1 MLFVRQEVFDFDA
14 ECNVPLTHDVTDIRT
29 QFKKKIGLTSR
40 VGPVNPQIA
49 KGALSG
55 KDSTD
60 DKADKDGYECDYDF
74 HRIPPKLFFRISH
87 PGIF

>member
-14 ECNVPLTHDVTDIRT
+14 ECNVPLTYDVADIRT
-29 QFKKKIGLTSR
+29 QFEKKIGLTSR
-40 VGPVNPQIA
+40 VRPVNPQIT

-60 DKADKDGYECDYDF
+60 DKADKDGYERNYDF
-74 HRIPPKLFFRISH
+74 HRMPP
-87 PGIF
+87 